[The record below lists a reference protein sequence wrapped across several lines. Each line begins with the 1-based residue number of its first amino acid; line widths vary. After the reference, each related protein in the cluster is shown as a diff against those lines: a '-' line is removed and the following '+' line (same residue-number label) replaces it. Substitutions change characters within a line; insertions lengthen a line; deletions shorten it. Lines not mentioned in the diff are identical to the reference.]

1 MPAILV
7 FESPASPIEVL
18 EKRRRGNGSGYS
30 DGGHPDQ
37 FAVDF
42 AELDMAAAGSKN
54 YKVGGRMI
62 TTL

>member
-42 AELDMAAAGSKN
+42 VELDMAAAGSKE
-54 YKVGGRMI
+54 
-62 TTL
+62 L